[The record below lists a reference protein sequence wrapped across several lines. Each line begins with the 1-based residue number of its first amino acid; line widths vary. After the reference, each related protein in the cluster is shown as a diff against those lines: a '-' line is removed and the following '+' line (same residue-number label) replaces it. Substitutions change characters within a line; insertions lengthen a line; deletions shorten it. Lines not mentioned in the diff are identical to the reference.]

1 MAAPNGLEGN
11 RIRVLV
17 ADDEPITRRVLEMH
31 LKRWGYDVLTA
42 EDGHQA
48 RQMLAEHRDIRLMIT
63 DWMMPG
69 FDGLELCR
77 FARSQA
83 ADRPRYLHIIMLT
96 VKSERSE
103 LLTAMDAGADAFLV
117 KPVNASELEAQI
129 RVARRILD
137 LDEQN
142 RSSIEKLDA
151 IYRRIQRDMEAAA
164 RVQQSFLPSRV
175 LTLPRVR
182 CVSHFESSHHVA
194 GDMFN
199 VLRLPDDRV
208 AVYVLDV
215 SGHGTQAAL
224 LSVSV
229 HLLLDSLSSRS
240 QPHRRSGLDVGED
253 VSLADPEAVLQML
266 NRRFQVMGRR
276 PDQPG
281 VRQSRQSNQ
290 YFTMVY
296 GILDPATREF
306 CYARGGHPWPVV
318 VGPEGARALEGAD
331 GPALGIFGENQ
342 FRLKSESVR
351 LEPGGFVVLY
361 SDGVVEVPP
370 LGAKGRQEEYG
381 EERMLQILASNR
393 DRGVEAAID
402 ALIEDVRQY
411 AGPQFRDDVTVLGLE
426 ILD

>member
-1 MAAPNGLEGN
+1 MAAPGGLDGN

-164 RVQQSFLPSRV
+164 RVQQSFLPSRI

-229 HLLLDSLSSRS
+229 HLLLDSLSTRS
-240 QPHRRSGLDVGED
+240 QPHRRSAVEVEEE
-253 VSLADPEAVLQML
+253 VSLGEPVAVLQML
-266 NRRFQVMGRR
+266 NRRFPVMSARPSGEGRASG
-276 PDQPG
+276 QF
-281 VRQSRQSNQ
+281 
-290 YFTMVY
+290 FTMVY
-296 GILDPATREF
+296 GVLDPASREF

-318 VGPEGARALEGAD
+318 VGPEGARTLEGAD
-331 GPALGIFGENQ
+331 GAALGIFEDGIYAQ
-342 FRLKSESVR
+342 KLKSETVK
-351 LEPGGFVVLY
+351 LDPGAFVVLY

-370 LGAKGRQEEYG
+370 LGATTHKEEYG
-381 EERMLQILASNR
+381 EQRMRQVLAANH
-393 DRGVEAAID
+393 DRGVESAID
-402 ALIEDVRQY
+402 TLIEDVRQY
-411 AGPQFRDDVTVLGLE
+411 AGPHFQDDVTVLGLE

>member
-1 MAAPNGLEGN
+1 MTAPNGLDGS

-31 LKRWGYDVLTA
+31 LKRWGYDVMTA

-48 RQMLAEHRDIRLMIT
+48 RQILAEHRDIRLMIT

-83 ADRPRYLHIIMLT
+83 AERPRYLHIIMLT

-142 RSSIEKLDA
+142 RSSIEKLDT

-164 RVQQSFLPSRV
+164 RVQQSFLPSRI

-199 VLRLPDDRV
+199 VLRLPDDRI
-208 AVYVLDV
+208 AAYVLDV

-224 LSVSV
+224 LSVSI

-240 QPHRRSGLDVGED
+240 QLQRRSALEVGED

-266 NRRFQVMGRR
+266 NRRFPVMGRR
-276 PDQPG
+276 TDQTREP
-281 VRQSRQSNQ
+281 RQSNQ
-290 YFTMVY
+290 YFTMIY
-296 GILDPATREF
+296 GVLDPATREF
-306 CYARGGHPWPVV
+306 CYARGGHPWPVL
-318 VGPEGARALEGAD
+318 VGPEGARALEVAD
-331 GPALGIFGENQ
+331 GPALGIFPEMKLQ
-342 FRLKSESVR
+342 SETVR
-351 LEPGGFVVLY
+351 LEPGGFLVLY
-361 SDGVVEVPP
+361 SDGLVEVPP
-370 LGAKGRQEEYG
+370 LGATGRLEEYG
-381 EERMLQILASNR
+381 EERMRQVLAAHR
-393 DRGVEAAID
+393 DGGVEAAID
-402 ALIEDVRQY
+402 AVIEDVRQY

-426 ILD
+426 ILDESL